1 MTVGK
6 WLGVREPEAEVD
18 AAVCIDIAPG
28 RIIVQYRPGLDPVGR
43 HWDEAVKC
51 ITAGYPNLDACAW
64 EQLDEP
70 VLTLEA
76 DTEEETQW
84 FVMELEDSPWGLT
97 GQLRSMSLEE
107 QVLSYLQ
114 RQRETRCMG
123 AMPLVLTFLLTMT
136 DTLAVVS

>member
-1 MTVGK
+1 M
-6 WLGVREPEAEVD
+6 REPEAEVD

-43 HWDEAVKC
+43 HWDEVVKC
-51 ITAGYPNLDACAW
+51 ISAGYPNLGACAW

-70 VLTLEA
+70 VLTLEE

-84 FVMELEDSPWGLT
+84 FVMELGDSKWGLT

-123 AMPLVLTFLLTMT
+123 VLLMVLTVLLTS
-136 DTLAVVS
+136 AQVSVVS